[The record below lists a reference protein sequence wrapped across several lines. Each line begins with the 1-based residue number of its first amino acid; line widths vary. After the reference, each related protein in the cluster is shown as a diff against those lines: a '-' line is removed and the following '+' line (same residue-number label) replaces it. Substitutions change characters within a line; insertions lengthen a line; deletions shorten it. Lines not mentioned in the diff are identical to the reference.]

1 MNGQFVILIT
11 DRNRHVRDFL
21 RRELAAEG
29 YRVLVARD
37 GREVL
42 ACVQGEGAPDLIVL
56 DLEIPMV
63 HELSLLERLR
73 KRANS
78 IPVVIHTFLTEWT
91 PAAGEERAA
100 AIVEKSEN
108 THFLKVAVRDMLKE
122 FYPRRFSG
130 DAPIEEDGIEGGDKE
145 AG

>member
-1 MNGQFVILIT
+1 MDVQFVILIT

-42 ACVQGEGAPDLIVL
+42 ACVQGDGAPDLIVL

-73 KRANS
+73 KRAQS
-78 IPVVIHTFLTEWT
+78 IPVVIHTFVTEWT
-91 PAAGEERAA
+91 PPAGQDRGATM
-100 AIVEKSEN
+100 VEKSEN
-108 THFLKVAVRDMLKE
+108 TDFLKVAVRDMLKE
-122 FYPRRFSG
+122 FYPERFSG
-130 DAPIEEDGIEGGDKE
+130 GEPIKDDEIEGRDKD